1 MAVTAESLF
10 DDPTITAVYAQ
21 WINPHGDLLI
31 DYVVINYSPE
41 DNTMGDV
48 SQSMD
53 YLDPVEGV
61 PAEIRAI
68 PKKGYRLVKWVDKDK
83 NTVGEEEAFT
93 PEKDPV
99 SGMYAAA
106 DYTAVFAPEVYTIT
120 YDLEGGSNHTDNPYL
135 YEYGQTVQLE
145 SPVRDGYEFLGWYN
159 KDGNRVTEITLGE
172 MGDLELFAQWAKAAS
187 VTVLPQTGNGSQ
199 FAGLLAVI
207 LGGALALL
215 STRTRT
221 KRR

>member
-53 YLDPVEGV
+53 YLD
-61 PAEIRAI
+61 
-68 PKKGYRLVKWVDKDK
+68 
-83 NTVGEEEAFT
+83 
-93 PEKDPV
+93 
-99 SGMYAAA
+99 
-106 DYTAVFAPEVYTIT
+106 
-120 YDLEGGSNHTDNPYL
+120 
-135 YEYGQTVQLE
+135 
-145 SPVRDGYEFLGWYN
+145 PVRDGYEFLGWYN